1 MAKYIS
7 RRQFLKNS
15 ALTAA
20 ALGVAP
26 RLAVPA
32 SRDVRDPN
40 GLPTRT
46 LGNTGEVVPP
56 LALGTGSRFCAVEDE
71 DEALEILTYALDHG
85 FYYWDT
91 AHSYDY
97 NGVVS
102 EERLGKI
109 LKHRR
114 REVFLSTKIDNR
126 DPDGAKAQIE
136 QSLNRL
142 QTGHVDILKIHSI
155 QSTDDARDI
164 GRKDG
169 VLQVVQNAREEGLAK
184 YIGFTGH
191 ASAEA
196 MALMAEQY
204 DFDTMLI
211 ALNHYQQGEQ
221 PFEEKAIPAAK
232 SKGMGV
238 MVMKVIRPRET
249 VRSVTPRDLIRYALS
264 LKNADAAV
272 VGTDSL
278 QVLKENIQLVK
289 HFTPMTESEMEQMH
303 SALTPFY
310 RHQGLEWMEPHYQDG
325 CWT

>member
-1 MAKYIS
+1 MTKYIS
-7 RRQFLKNS
+7 RREFLKNS

-20 ALGVAP
+20 VLGIAP
-26 RLAVPA
+26 NLAVPA
-32 SRDVRDPN
+32 VREGRDSK

-46 LGNTGEVVPP
+46 LGNTKEVVPP

-71 DEALEILTYALDHG
+71 DEALELLTYALDHG

-114 REVFLSTKIDNR
+114 NEVFLSTKVDNR
-126 DPDGAKAQIE
+126 DPDAAKAQIE
-136 QSLNRL
+136 QSLTRL
-142 QTGHVDILKIHSI
+142 QTDHVDILKIHSI
-155 QSTDDARDI
+155 QSTGDARDI
-164 GRKDG
+164 GSPNG
-169 VLQVVQNAREEGLAK
+169 VLQVVQKAKEEGLAK

-191 ASAEA
+191 TSAEA
-196 MALMAEQY
+196 MAMMAEQY

-211 ALNHYQQGEQ
+211 ALNHYQQGNQ
-221 PFEEKAIPAAK
+221 PFEEKAIPTAK

-238 MVMKVIRPRET
+238 IVMKVIRPRET

-289 HFTPMTESEMEQMH
+289 NFTPMTDSEMEEMH

-325 CWT
+325 YRT